1 MIRLVARAALSM
13 GCFLLVASGWLLFFV
28 TPGTNEFAIT
38 VINVIMGGAM
48 IGVGI
53 VLSLRLTR
61 RTPTKEDL

>member
-1 MIRLVARAALSM
+1 M

-48 IGVGI
+48 TGVGI